1 MSIIFPWWCV
11 AHISITLCDVDFS
24 RGELNFFT
32 FRGVANKFKKSH
44 YVIAGCS
51 YTTHMCAWACVCV
64 SVDFFHRKKKRN
76 EMKWKKEISFIISM
90 PWRFQVNK
98 VKWIGSLAIKVCA
111 PFVFSLFFSLFTS
124 LKYRWWCCIGVGVDV
139 GQTQTPP
146 VKVDLFSVPT
156 RSISVFFRLNI
167 RKRN

>member
-1 MSIIFPWWCV
+1 MNTGFGLVAQINTQSHTFGETHCGHKVKLNTALSHIEPNSILLHYIYAAFLHLCGMKNTCMSIIFPWWCV

-51 YTTHMCAWACVCV
+51 YTSHMCAWACVCV

-76 EMKWKKEISFIISM
+76 EMKE
-90 PWRFQVNK
+90 R
-98 VKWIGSLAIKVCA
+98 
-111 PFVFSLFFSLFTS
+111 
-124 LKYRWWCCIGVGVDV
+124 
-139 GQTQTPP
+139 
-146 VKVDLFSVPT
+146 
-156 RSISVFFRLNI
+156 NI
-167 RKRN
+167 FYYFHAVALSSQQS